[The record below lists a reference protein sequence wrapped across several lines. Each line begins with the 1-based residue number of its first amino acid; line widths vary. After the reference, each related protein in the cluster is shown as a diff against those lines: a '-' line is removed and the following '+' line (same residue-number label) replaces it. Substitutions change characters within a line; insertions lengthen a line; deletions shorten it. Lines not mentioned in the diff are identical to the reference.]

1 MTSTTVRVLIV
12 DDSPVVRMG
21 LRSLLL
27 VEDGIE
33 VVGEAG
39 DGDEGLSMASNL
51 RPDVVLLDVRMP
63 RRDGVSVVSEIAE
76 LAKVL
81 MMTFTDE
88 THVIQEALRRGA
100 SGYLVHGTFDAE
112 FLGSMVRQCAGGA
125 GAFSGPALAA
135 LRSGG
140 TATPQVPPT
149 LGGTVEASPPHRGE
163 EITGGLSPRQVE
175 VMDLVAEG
183 RSNREI
189 AAELF
194 LAEKTVK
201 NHINAIF
208 AELGV
213 GTRAEAIVR
222 WLRRG

>member
-1 MTSTTVRVLIV
+1 MSATLRILIV

-21 LRSLLL
+21 LIALLSF
-27 VEDGIE
+27 EDDLE

-39 DGDEGLSMASNL
+39 DGEEALELSASL
-51 RPDVVLLDVRMP
+51 TPDVVLLDVRMP
-63 RRDGVSVVSEIAE
+63 RRDGVSVITD
-76 LAKVL
+76 LAAKATVI

-88 THVIQEALRRGA
+88 SHVIQDALRRGA
-100 SGYLVHGTFDAE
+100 SGYLVHGTFDAA
-112 FLGSMVRQCAGGA
+112 FLGSMIRQCAAGA

-135 LRSGG
+135 LRGG
-140 TATPQVPPT
+140 TAAATADNPSGPVAT
-149 LGGTVEASPPHRGE
+149 ALGSVVTEGDHA
-163 EITGGLSPRQVE
+163 LSPRQVE

-183 RSNREI
+183 RSNQQI

-213 GTRAEAIVR
+213 SSRAEAIVL
-222 WLRRG
+222 WLRS

>member
-1 MTSTTVRVLIV
+1 MSGTLRVLLV

-21 LRSLLL
+21 LKALLST
-27 VEDGIE
+27 EDDLE

-39 DGDEGLSMASNL
+39 DGNEAVTLAATVE
-51 RPDVVLLDVRMP
+51 PEVVLLDVRMP
-63 RRDGVSVVSEIAE
+63 TRDGVSVIAE
-76 LAKVL
+76 LAERATVI

-88 THVIQEALRRGA
+88 SHVIQNALRRGA
-100 SGYLVHGTFDAE
+100 SGYLVHGTFDAQ
-112 FLGSMVRQCAGGA
+112 FLAAMIRQCAAGA

-135 LRSGG
+135 LRGG
-140 TATPQVPPT
+140 TSEPSAEVVESPVAATPGDGSRTTT
-149 LGGTVEASPPHRGE
+149 LSA
-163 EITGGLSPRQVE
+163 RQAE
-175 VMDLVAEG
+175 VMELVANG
-183 RSNREI
+183 RSNQQI

-213 GTRAEAIVR
+213 VSRAEAIVF
-222 WLRRG
+222 WLRG

>member
-1 MTSTTVRVLIV
+1 MSTRLRVLVV

-21 LRSLLL
+21 LQALLSTEADL
-27 VEDGIE
+27 H

-39 DGDEGLSMASNL
+39 DGDEALALMAET

-63 RRDGVSVVSEIAE
+63 KRDGVSVITE
-76 LAKVL
+76 LAERATVI

-88 THVIQEALRRGA
+88 SHVIQDALRRGA
-100 SGYLVHGTFDAE
+100 SGYLVHGTFDAQ
-112 FLGSMVRQCAGGA
+112 FLAAMIRQCAAGA
-125 GAFSGPALAA
+125 GAFSGPALAV
-135 LRSGG
+135 LRGG
-140 TATPQVPPT
+140 AASSQGAASSPAAGTDDAAETTTA
-149 LGGTVEASPPHRGE
+149 
-163 EITGGLSPRQVE
+163 LSPRQVE
-175 VMDLVAEG
+175 VMELVAKG
-183 RSNREI
+183 RSNQQI

-213 GTRAEAIVR
+213 ESRAEAIVY
-222 WLRRG
+222 WLRS

>member
-1 MTSTTVRVLIV
+1 MSTSLRVLVV

-21 LRSLLL
+21 LKALLST
-27 VEDGIE
+27 EDDLQ

-39 DGDEGLSMASNL
+39 DGGEALARAGDLS
-51 RPDVVLLDVRMP
+51 PDVVLLDVRMP
-63 RRDGVSVVSEIAE
+63 TRDGVSVISD
-76 LAKVL
+76 LASTATVI

-88 THVIQEALRRGA
+88 SHVIQEALRRGA
-100 SGYLVHGTFDAE
+100 SGYLVHGTFDAA
-112 FLGSMVRQCAGGA
+112 FLASMIRQCAAGA

-135 LRSGG
+135 LRGG
-140 TATPQVPPT
+140 APTAVTVDAAEPPT
-149 LGGTVEASPPHRGE
+149 APSPSVRAGS
-163 EITGGLSPRQVE
+163 LSPRQVE

-183 RSNREI
+183 KSNPQI
-189 AAELF
+189 AQELF

-213 GTRAEAIVR
+213 ATRAEAIVQ
-222 WLRRG
+222 WLRR

>member
-1 MTSTTVRVLIV
+1 MSTLRILVV

-21 LRSLLL
+21 LRALLST
-27 VEDGIE
+27 EDDLE

-39 DGDEGLSMASNL
+39 DGDEAIALAADVD
-51 RPDVVLLDVRMP
+51 PDVALLDVRMP
-63 RRDGVSVVSEIAE
+63 TRDGVSVITE
-76 LAKVL
+76 LAEQATVI

-88 THVIQEALRRGA
+88 SHIIQEALSRGA
-100 SGYLVHGTFDAE
+100 SGYLVHGTFDAQ
-112 FLGSMVRQCAGGA
+112 FLAAMIRQCAAGA

-135 LRSGG
+135 LRGG
-140 TATPQVPPT
+140 SIATPTESHTPSRGAKA
-149 LGGTVEASPPHRGE
+149 GGGSRTTE
-163 EITGGLSPRQVE
+163 LSPRQIE
-175 VMDLVAEG
+175 VMNLVADG
-183 RSNREI
+183 RSNQQI

-213 GTRAEAIVR
+213 ESRAEAIVW
-222 WLRRG
+222 WLRR